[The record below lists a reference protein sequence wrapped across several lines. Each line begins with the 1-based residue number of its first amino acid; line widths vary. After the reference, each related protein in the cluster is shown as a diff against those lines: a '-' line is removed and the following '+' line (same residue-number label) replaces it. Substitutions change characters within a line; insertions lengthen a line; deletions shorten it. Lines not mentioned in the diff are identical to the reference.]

1 MFFVVSLTA
10 LLCPNAHGEATTMLE
25 SISNNIWRIFIFIYL
40 KGLNQVSFSR
50 HSCWCLQNTTESPK
64 IQSVTKEC
72 ITERRLKAL
81 SYATKLTCSFWAFYR
96 FIVRRSTIVARAYQ
110 VRSLSIARTNDIRET
125 SAIKGRAIGTCTAWI
140 GGSASYGIHFFG
152 RDAFVKNMY
161 K

>member
-1 MFFVVSLTA
+1 MA
-10 LLCPNAHGEATTMLE
+10 
-25 SISNNIWRIFIFIYL
+25 NIHFYLL
-40 KGLNQVSFSR
+40 KGV
-50 HSCWCLQNTTESPK
+50 K
-64 IQSVTKEC
+64 IRFLPVGILVGACRIQKQGLKIRSVTKDC
-72 ITERRLKAL
+72 ITERFQPAL
-81 SYATKLTCSFWAFYR
+81 GYAAKLICSLWAFYR

-125 SAIKGRAIGTCTAWI
+125 SAIKGRAIGTCTDWI